1 MDKWYLDIGNA
12 KDELIKSP
20 RDRAIYRG
28 LEMLPGVLAWGTLL
42 FVILMSWLA
51 PVFIA
56 FFIIAF
62 DIYWL
67 LKTVY
72 LSLHMRTSYSTMRR
86 YLKID
91 WLEELKSGKWQ
102 VTSDKK
108 NSESLSLNTNHLS
121 LQSWQDIYHL
131 VILPFYKEPYEVLD
145 ATIGAIEAANYP
157 KEKIIIILASEE
169 RAGEAAQKDAAKIKE
184 KYGDKFFK
192 FLVTVHPRD
201 IVGELAGKGS
211 NATFAAQQAKVEIID
226 ALALPYEKII
236 VSSFDIDTR
245 VYPEYFGC
253 LTHHFL
259 TCQEPYK
266 SSFQPIPV
274 FNNNIWQAPA
284 FSRVVATSG
293 TFWHMMQQERPER
306 LATFSS
312 HAMSWQALVQM
323 DFWNTKNVSEDS
335 RIFWKSLLFY
345 DGEYRV
351 VPLFYPVSM
360 DANLAP
366 NFVQTAAN
374 VYRQQRRWGWGSE
387 NIPYVIFGFLKNK
400 KIGLWTKVRWTFNHL
415 EGFWSWATNA
425 LIIFMLGWLPL
436 FLGGPQFNLTVLS
449 YNLPQVTRT
458 IMTLAM
464 VGLVSSAIISTL
476 LLPPRPKGYG
486 FHRHLA
492 MVLQWVLLPVT
503 ILIFGALPG
512 LEAQTRLLLGKYM
525 GFWVTPKGR
534 QPKAEGAKGE
544 RSAPLEEILKPS
556 GFKEPRL

>member
-1 MDKWYLDIGNA
+1 MPDKWYLDIGNA
-12 KDELIKSP
+12 KDDLIKSP
-20 RDRAIYRG
+20 RDRAIYRF
-28 LEMLPGVLAWGTLL
+28 LEMLPGMLAWGTLI
-42 FVILMSWLA
+42 FVTLMSWLA

-72 LSLHMRTSYSTMRR
+72 LSMHMRTSYGTMRK
-86 YLKID
+86 YMKMD
-91 WLEELKSGKWQ
+91 WLEKLKSREFRNAENPPQPSFAKEGAK
-102 VTSDKK
+102 
-108 NSESLSLNTNHLS
+108 
-121 LQSWQDIYHL
+121 SWEDIYHL
-131 VILPFYKEPYEVLD
+131 VILPFYKESFEVLD
-145 ATIGAIEAANYP
+145 ATLGAIETANYP

-169 RAGEAAQKDAAKIKE
+169 RAGEAAQKDADKIRE

-192 FLVTVHPRD
+192 FLVTVHPKD
-201 IVGELAGKGS
+201 IVGELAGKGA
-211 NATFAAQQAKVEIID
+211 NASWTARQAKKEIVD
-226 ALALPYEKII
+226 ALNLSYDKII
-236 VSSFDIDTR
+236 VSNLDSDTR
-245 VYPEYFGC
+245 IYPEYFGC
-253 LTHHFL
+253 LTYHFL
-259 TCQEPYK
+259 TCEEPHR
-266 SSFQPIPV
+266 SSFQPIPIY
-274 FNNNIWQAPA
+274 NNNVWNAPA

-312 HAMSWQALVQM
+312 HAMSWQALVEL

-335 RIFWKSLLFY
+335 RIFWKALLYY
-345 DGEYRV
+345 DGDYRV
-351 VPLFYPVSM
+351 VPIFYPVSM

-366 NFVQTAAN
+366 SFIETAAN

-387 NIPYVIFGFLKNK
+387 NIPYIIFGFLKNK
-400 KIGLWTKVRWTFNHL
+400 KISLRKKIYWTFNHM

-425 LIIFMLGWLPL
+425 LILFMLGWLPL

-486 FHRHLA
+486 FHRHLV
-492 MVLQWVLLPVT
+492 MVFQWALLPLT

-512 LEAQTRLLLGKYM
+512 LDAQTRLLLGRYM
-525 GFWVTPKGR
+525 GFWVTPKGG
-534 QPKAEGAKGE
+534 K
-544 RSAPLEEILKPS
+544 
-556 GFKEPRL
+556 